1 MIVESN
7 NLEIDEGYDVIYD
20 EVKLED
26 FEFDETIK
34 TFFYP
39 CPCGDI
45 FEVTLEGILKGQ
57 DILRCPSCSL
67 TIKIIYSQSDLR
79 KYASNP

>member
-1 MIVESN
+1 MIVEN
-7 NLEIDEGYDVIYD
+7 NHQEINESYDVIYE

-26 FEFDETIK
+26 FEFDEAIK

-45 FEVTLEGILKGQ
+45 FEVTLEGILKGE
-57 DILRCPSCSL
+57 DVLTCPSCSL
-67 TIKIIYSQSDLR
+67 TIKIIYNSNDLNKYVSD
-79 KYASNP
+79 A

>member
-1 MIVESN
+1 MIVENKTKTS
-7 NLEIDEGYDVIYD
+7 ETFDVIYE

-26 FEFDETIK
+26 FEFEEHTK

-45 FEVTLEGILKGQ
+45 FETTLEKLLNGE
-57 DILRCPSCSL
+57 DILICPSCSL
-67 TIKIIYSQSDLR
+67 TIKIIYNLTDLN
-79 KYASNP
+79 KYS

>member
-1 MIVESN
+1 MIVEN
-7 NLEIDEGYDVIYD
+7 NNYEANEAYNVIYE

-26 FEFDETIK
+26 FEFDESIK

-45 FEVTLEGILKGQ
+45 FEITLEDLLKGEN
-57 DILRCPSCSL
+57 ILRCPSCSL
-67 TIKIIYSQSDLR
+67 TIKIIYDFNNLK
-79 KYASNP
+79 KYT